1 MDEISGQNMWKN
13 IGPLLA
19 IRGYHRSIIVKNT
32 ILHIGGANGGSG
44 VMWVY
49 PSIEN
54 TLFQLK

>member
-44 VMWVY
+44 VM
-49 PSIEN
+49 
-54 TLFQLK
+54 